1 MKKTLSFILAALF
14 LVSCSKE
21 CEQTKP
27 TEQQAID
34 TAAIVLNAISQR
46 HSVRHFTTDAVS
58 ADTLE
63 LIARAG
69 MAAPTACNKQPW
81 AIMVIDSRT
90 MLNTLYSA
98 MQYRDSMAMA
108 PAAIVVCGDMYKTLP
123 EVAREF
129 WIQDCSAMTENILIA
144 VQALGLGAVWTGVY
158 PIPERLEIVRNTL
171 DLPDNII
178 PLCVILVGHPVEGA
192 DQPKDKWIPDNYH
205 YNKW

>member
-1 MKKTLSFILAALF
+1 MKRTILLTTIIALIA
-14 LVSCSKE
+14 SCTN
-21 CEQTKP
+21 EQP
-27 TEQQAID
+27 AQPEQQPID
-34 TAAIVLNAISQR
+34 TTAIVLNAISQR
-46 HSVRHFTTDAVS
+46 HSVRHFTTTPIS

-81 AIMVIDSRT
+81 DIMTIDDRT
-90 MLNTLYSA
+90 TLDSLYTA

-108 PAAIVVCGDMYKTLP
+108 PAAMVVCGDMYKTLP
-123 EVAREF
+123 EIARDF
-129 WIQDCSAMTENILIA
+129 WIQDCSAMTENILVA
-144 VQALGLGAVWTGVY
+144 AHACGLGTVWTGVY

-178 PLCVILVGHPVEGA
+178 PLCVILVGHPIEGA
-192 DQPKDKWIPDNYH
+192 DQPKDKWLPENYH